1 MATFVVKS
9 NLNVTVSV
17 NIKNTPDDMQF
28 VYAKIW
34 TFDSALWWIYQ
45 HYQQL
50 LFIVI
55 RQMAAP
61 NVLSTDTV

>member
-28 VYAKIW
+28 VYAKI
-34 TFDSALWWIYQ
+34 
-45 HYQQL
+45 
-50 LFIVI
+50 
-55 RQMAAP
+55 
-61 NVLSTDTV
+61 